1 EKEFE
6 FIANKIADILD
17 DINNTDLQEQIKGEL
32 KDLANNFVIY
42 NQSTY

>member
-17 DINNTDLQEQIKGEL
+17 DINNTDLQEQIKLEL

>member
-17 DINNTDLQEQIKGEL
+17 DINNTDLQEQIKLEL

-42 NQSTY
+42 NNPTY